1 MFSACSF
8 PVLAISVTECI
19 DKIITIFSL
28 IVFFNVCFR
37 LSTARGLQIVFN
49 GPLLNCFICCSK
61 PEQQKVQLHPIAVS
75 HSWKCRRKNIHFL
88 FVFLEIQEKHFFE
101 MQKDSQSK
109 AKLRRCVCRVRTLW
123 VEKVWA
129 QPDLSRYRIAPKGC
143 CLREVGRFTSR

>member
-75 HSWKCRRKNIHFL
+75 HSWKCRKKKICFQFVQFGISRKNCSLKCRKIR
-88 FVFLEIQEKHFFE
+88 
-101 MQKDSQSK
+101 K
-109 AKLRRCVCRVRTLW
+109 AKLRRCVCWVHKLW
-123 VEKVWA
+123 VNKVWA
-129 QPDLSRYRIAPKGC
+129 QLDLQKGV
-143 CLREVGRFTSR
+143 L